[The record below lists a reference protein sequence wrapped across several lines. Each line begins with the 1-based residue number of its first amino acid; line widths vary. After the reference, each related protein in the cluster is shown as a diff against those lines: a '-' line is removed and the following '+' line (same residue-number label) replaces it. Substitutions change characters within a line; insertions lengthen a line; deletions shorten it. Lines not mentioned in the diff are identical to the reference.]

1 MGEPHPETS
10 MDKLCESMQKLLTQ
24 LVEQTH
30 QKSKGPAILDPN
42 PVKLSGPGNYFS
54 WSRNA
59 SLILGSYGLKIF
71 LDDKSENPSDKVELE
86 QWEQNQ
92 QRVMVWL
99 LGSMESS
106 VREQVENLQTPAEV
120 WKEIGNQFSGKT
132 NKMQVTRV
140 LHEMRNLKQGQ
151 RSVTEYAGELKKLYR
166 DLEFFHPFK
175 CNDSN
180 GLTRLREWFQPILV
194 QTFLE
199 GLNPEFDFRRQMIY
213 SAADW
218 PTLDEAISSILEEE
232 TRLSNQVMIQ
242 PVNTDT
248 RAALSTRAP
257 SFNINKD
264 IRFKSSSPTPSL
276 VGPKNDQA
284 NALRFGY
291 KKKSKLVCRHC
302 GKEGHLEEKCFDLIG
317 YPPGWQQRQYGKQ
330 SFGVAR
336 GIKQDSVHVT
346 STTGELPTVDPQALQ
361 EFTSKL
367 IAASN
372 DDPSSSVSSFHASKG
387 TKDRE
392 GTWDWDRA

>member
-1 MGEPHPETS
+1 MGEPRPETS
-10 MDKLCESMQKLLTQ
+10 VDKLFESMQKLFTQ
-24 LVEQTH
+24 LAEQTQ

-59 SLILGSYGLKIF
+59 SLILGSYGLKNF
-71 LDDKSENPSDKVELE
+71 LEDNSAQPGDKVDLE

-106 VREQVENLQTPAEV
+106 VREQVENLQTPTEV

-151 RSVTEYAGELKKLYR
+151 KSITEYAGELKRLYR

-175 CNDSN
+175 CDDAN
-180 GLTRLREWFQPILV
+180 GMTRLREWFQPILV

-199 GLNPEFDFRRQMIY
+199 GLNSEFDFRRQMIY

-232 TRLSNQVMIQ
+232 TRLSSQVGVQ
-242 PVNTDT
+242 QVNTDN
-248 RAALSTRAP
+248 RAALSTQAP
-257 SFNINKD
+257 STPIPPFA
-264 IRFKSSSPTPSL
+264 RF
-276 VGPKNDQA
+276 KNDQA
-284 NALRFGY
+284 NAPRFGY
-291 KKKSKLVCRHC
+291 RRKQKIVCDHC
-302 GKEGHLEEKCFDLIG
+302 GREGHLEEKCFDLIG
-317 YPPGWQQRQYGKQ
+317 YPPGWPQRQRGRQ
-330 SFGVAR
+330 SSSNAR
-336 GIKQDSVHVT
+336 GIKQDRVHVT
-346 STTGELPTVDPQALQ
+346 STTGELPTVAAQALE
-361 EFTSKL
+361 EFKSKL
-367 IAASN
+367 MVASAEG
-372 DDPSSSVSSFHASKG
+372 PSGSVSSFHASKG
-387 TKDRE
+387 TEDRE
-392 GTWDWDRA
+392 STWDWDRA